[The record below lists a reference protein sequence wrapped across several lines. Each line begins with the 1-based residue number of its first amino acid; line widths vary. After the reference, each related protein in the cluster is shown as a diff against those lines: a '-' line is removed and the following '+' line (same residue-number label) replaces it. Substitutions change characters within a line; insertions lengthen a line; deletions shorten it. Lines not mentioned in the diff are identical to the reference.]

1 MGDQAKACEISQMLR
16 RYNPDLEKYIGEILK
31 DHVNTFT
38 PRATQ
43 FNPTSQSLSTP
54 SSDSFE
60 ERFFYKTGDFVDNDS
75 SSTKPPY
82 SYIALITMALIH
94 SRDNRLTLS
103 GICDYIMQNFPYYRV
118 RFPAWQNSIRH
129 NLSLNDCF
137 VKVPREPGSTGKGN
151 YWSLDPEAVD
161 MFKNGSFLRRKKR
174 YKRCLRNSTSSTGS
188 FSDSNLPSSPLYL
201 SGFLGSIESMD
212 SDPRRNIVASMPFY
226 PPVLEPCPAMSTS
239 DNRSVTT
246 QTSTVTTSSL
256 STPFS
261 IESILNSKNVQ

>member
-16 RYNPDLEKYIGEILK
+16 RCNPDLEKYIGEILK
-31 DHVNTFT
+31 DHVNSFT
-38 PRATQ
+38 PRTAQ
-43 FNPTSQSLSTP
+43 LNPTSQSLSTP

-137 VKVPREPGSTGKGN
+137 VKVPRGPGSTGKGN

-174 YKRCLRNSTSSTGS
+174 YKRCLRSSISSTGS
-188 FSDSNLPSSPLYL
+188 FK
-201 SGFLGSIESMD
+201 SMD
-212 SDPRRNIVASMPFY
+212 SDSRRNIVASMPFY
-226 PPVLEPCPAMSTS
+226 PPVLEPCPPVSTS

-246 QTSTVTTSSL
+246 QTSAVTTSSL

-261 IESILNSKNVQ
+261 IESILNSENVQ